1 MSIFS
6 EARKFFE
13 KGDYTKA
20 LELYEEAG
28 KSFGKEVVSY
38 HVQRCK
44 ELLGDSYGLDKIT
57 QILLS
62 NSDSDKKTSDE
73 LLAFYKELT
82 KQKSEDAQVKTVK
95 PIPAAWPSDL
105 SLAPLPESTNDFEWY
120 GAKKNHNRYKDED
133 YGLSIIIPTFNRAKL
148 LDVTLACLVNQKTN
162 FNFEAA
168 LKTIRSLSTVLKH
181 ISIKGGL

>member
-6 EARKFFE
+6 EARRFFE

-28 KSFGKEVVSY
+28 KSFGREVVSY
-38 HVQRCK
+38 HVQRCR

-62 NSDSDKKTSDE
+62 NAVSDKKTSHE
-73 LLAFYKELT
+73 FLAFYSELK

-95 PIPAAWPSDL
+95 PVPAAWPNDL
-105 SLAPLPESTNDFEWY
+105 TLAPLPESTNDFNWY
-120 GAKKNHNRYKDED
+120 GAKRNQNSYKDED
-133 YGLSIIIPTFNRAKL
+133 YGLSIIIPTFNL
-148 LDVTLACLVNQKTN
+148 
-162 FNFEAA
+162 
-168 LKTIRSLSTVLKH
+168 SLIH
-181 ISIKGGL
+181 I